1 MEGQMDR
8 QTDPILWDPSGQGQ
22 GSKKWGLN
30 YEHRPLLSNFFMKQL
45 LFLNSNPAAKKCK
58 NNCEEAFQD
67 LLKSYVSFGGGL
79 EGSNEE
85 KMGSQQKEEL
95 LQSNE
100 RKYH

>member
-1 MEGQMDR
+1 
-8 QTDPILWDPSGQGQ
+8 
-22 GSKKWGLN
+22 
-30 YEHRPLLSNFFMKQL
+30 MKQL
-45 LFLNSNPAAKKCK
+45 LFLNSNAAAKKCK
-58 NNCEEAFQD
+58 EAFQD
-67 LLKSYVSFGGGL
+67 LLKFYVSFGGGL